1 MSRDIVWTSKFK
13 KDYKTAIK
21 RNLNIELLDDV
32 IRTLASGDILPS
44 KYNDHALSGNRFAQ
58 RLILII
64 EPLLMQGLNNFVKKV
79 DKKCTSPCYCT
90 FDKSIFFFS
99 LQFQQLIAYNP

>member
-32 IRTLASGDILPS
+32 IRILASGDILPS
-44 KYNDHALSGNRFAQ
+44 KYNNHALSGNWKGFRECHINV
-58 RLILII
+58 R
-64 EPLLMQGLNNFVKKV
+64 PLCPN
-79 DKKCTSPCYCT
+79 T
-90 FDKSIFFFS
+90 FYRHI
-99 LQFQQLIAYNP
+99 